1 MYNAT
6 LPEMSFDLICKS
18 GSEFDPDVISEVCHR
33 SFSCLDLVER
43 NSSSQ
48 RYCRNFFSK
57 FLFLEIARPTNC
69 LL

>member
-48 RYCRNFFSK
+48 RYCRNFF
-57 FLFLEIARPTNC
+57 F
-69 LL
+69 